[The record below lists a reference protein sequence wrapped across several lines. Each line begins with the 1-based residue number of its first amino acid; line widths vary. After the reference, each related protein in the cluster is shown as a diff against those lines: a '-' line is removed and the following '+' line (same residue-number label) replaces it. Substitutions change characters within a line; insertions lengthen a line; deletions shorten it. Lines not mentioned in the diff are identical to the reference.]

1 MALRVFRGA
10 SSAVTGATPASL
22 LVPKER
28 LTIALC
34 QLRPKAARDKA
45 DWEENLA
52 RAVECVRQ
60 AVKEGAELVV
70 FPEMYM
76 TSYVAQYESRYLAEP
91 VPGPTSERLANV
103 AKEEGVYI
111 VMGMP
116 TLVRKFPGLVKN
128 SAVVVGPE
136 GVLGEYSKTTLPT
149 FHFGQLGLV
158 TEGNYWT
165 PGLRFPLFDVK
176 GWRVGIAI
184 CQDCFLPEV
193 PRIYALKGAHLLLVL
208 SAGPSVAKEIWDMMT
223 RMRALEN
230 SFFVAYCNTVGTYGN
245 LSFFG
250 GSRVVSPTGE
260 VIVRGPDDEEA
271 LVIGTIN
278 VHTLFEAR
286 CKLPTLRPGYDL
298 QFYLFEALTK
308 PAEYDNDAR

>member
-1 MALRVFRGA
+1 MALRVFKGA
-10 SSAVTGATPASL
+10 SPTTIRSTPATSL
-22 LVPKER
+22 VRKER
-28 LTIALC
+28 LTVALC
-34 QLRPKAARDKA
+34 QLKSKVARTKA

-52 RAVECVRQ
+52 KAIECSKQ
-60 AVKEGAELVV
+60 AAEEGADLVA

-91 VPGPTSERLANV
+91 IPGPTSEKLAEV
-103 AKEEGVYI
+103 AKKLGVYI

-116 TLVRKFPGLVKN
+116 TLVKKFPGLVKN

-149 FHFGQLGLV
+149 FHFDQIGLV

-165 PGLRFPLFDVK
+165 PGLRFPLFNVK
-176 GWRVGIAI
+176 GWSIGIAI
-184 CQDCFLPEV
+184 CQDCFLPEI

-208 SAGPSVAKEIWDMMT
+208 SAGPSIAKEAWDVMT
-223 RMRALEN
+223 KMRALEN
-230 SFFVAYCNTVGTYGN
+230 SYFVAYCNTVGAYEN

-250 GSRVVSPTGE
+250 GSRIVSPTGE

-271 LVIGTIN
+271 LVIGTIDI
-278 VHTLFEAR
+278 HTLFEAR
-286 CKLPTLRPGYDL
+286 CRLPTLRPGYDL
-298 QFYLFEALTK
+298 QFYLYKSLVK
-308 PAEYDNDAR
+308 PAEYDRDAE